1 MTIVYITHDVGEAV
15 LLGERVAVM
24 RRGPG
29 SSIKEEF
36 VVDRPY
42 PRKPTDAAIAAIYA
56 RIEASLQ
63 EEVGVSLDAA

>member
-1 MTIVYITHDVGEAV
+1 
-15 LLGERVAVM
+15 M

-36 VVDRPY
+36 VVDLPY
-42 PRKPTDAAIAAIYA
+42 PRKPTDAAIAAVYA